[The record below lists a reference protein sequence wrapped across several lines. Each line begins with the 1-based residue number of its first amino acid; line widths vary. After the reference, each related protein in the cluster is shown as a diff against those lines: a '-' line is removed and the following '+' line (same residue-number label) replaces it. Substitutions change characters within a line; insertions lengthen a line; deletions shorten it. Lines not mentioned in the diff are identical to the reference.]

1 MVMLCGK
8 GLAEEGMGFSISF
21 DDSSGFLAID
31 PHPDCAGSRHLIRVR
46 KCNDYF
52 DD

>member
-31 PHPDCAGSRHLIRVR
+31 SPGCVGSSYSIRS
-46 KCNDYF
+46 CTEM
-52 DD
+52 